1 MGLKLIVKWGSPVQ
15 SPYHLTTSSYCPS
28 SLSSRSKETSY
39 DSARVTFAFVISCQ
53 SEALYN
59 DPLKAHRC
67 STAPQTLENDYSEM
81 EDIKMNIGKR
91 SHDGLNN
98 TLDDNITMPMGD
110 DKLTFLTSLQ
120 ASRASQFGLLLQN
133 LDMLESTF
141 ADSDVV
147 RLERDIMV
155 QLERLGALKLF
166 HTCLSR
172 TLKSST
178 FSDFSDSP
186 TQLIGEL
193 QKNDTADVHSGKII
207 VPSRKKEERKSRRK
221 RASEKV
227 SGLAFPSKATQKD
240 QKKSALSSVKRLSDS
255 RSRRLKV
262 AKNEA
267 EMARGVKLVEYLE
280 GIRTVLEEETGQVAS
295 LSRWAEAVGVEE
307 KVLRQHLHFGW
318 YCKDELLKSSHSL
331 VVYLARNYRGIGVAF
346 EDLIQAGNF
355 GVMQGAVRFDHTR
368 GYKFSTYVQYWI
380 RKSISTLVTQHARGI
395 RIPFTLNKAINQI
408 HKARKAL
415 STSQGKY
422 PGDDDIAKFTGLS
435 LAKITLA
442 SKCLRVVG
450 SIDQKVGDFS
460 VKFMEF
466 TADKSIKSPEEAVM
480 RQHMIKEIHGLLNGL
495 GLRERQV
502 LILRFGLG
510 DHQRRSLE
518 EIGRRFCVSKEWIR
532 KIERKALT
540 KLRDEETCRNLR
552 HYLHL

>member
-1 MGLKLIVKWGSPVQ
+1 MGLKLNVKWGSPVQ

-28 SLSSRSKETSY
+28 SFSSRSKETSY

-53 SEALYN
+53 SEASYN
-59 DPLKAHRC
+59 GPLKAHRC
-67 STAPQTLENDYSEM
+67 PTAPQTSENDYSEM

-110 DKLTFLTSLQ
+110 DKLTFLASLQ

-141 ADSDVV
+141 ADSDV
-147 RLERDIMV
+147 
-155 QLERLGALKLF
+155 
-166 HTCLSR
+166 
-172 TLKSST
+172 
-178 FSDFSDSP
+178 
-186 TQLIGEL
+186 LIGEL
-193 QKNDTADVHSGKII
+193 QKNDTADVHSGKIVI
-207 VPSRKKEERKSRRK
+207 PSRKKEERKSRRK

-227 SGLAFPSKATQKD
+227 SGLAFPSKGTQKD
-240 QKKSALSSVKRLSDS
+240 QKKSALSSVKRLSNS

-295 LSRWAEAVGVEE
+295 LRRWAEAAGVEE
-307 KVLRQHLHFGW
+307 KVLKQHLHFGW

-355 GVMQGAVRFDHTR
+355 GVLQGAVRFDHTR

-380 RKSISTLVTQHARGI
+380 RKSISTLVAQHARGI

-422 PGDDDIAKFTGLS
+422 PGDDEIAKFTGLS

-460 VKFMEF
+460 VKFMEL

-532 KIERKALT
+532 KIERTALT